1 MSNEIA
7 FPLKPLAS
15 RENWLELKPVPT
27 REQWLA
33 TGLRNISGRAYEDR
47 VARIGDIGFCTHSAE
62 LVDELVSYIG
72 DRRVLEVGAGTGHL
86 ARVLYER
93 GVSICA
99 VDSQDG
105 YCTQES
111 WWKKERLYFDVLKMD
126 ATQFPELPGDI
137 VLMVWPCYKT
147 DFAEKIARLIK
158 PGQILLYCGESEGGC
173 TGDYGFFRYLR
184 EAFDELPLPDALHA
198 AHIDFYGL
206 HEHWWAYTPNVRRIA
221 NG

>member
-1 MSNEIA
+1 MSKELVFSQNTI
-7 FPLKPLAS
+7 S
-15 RENWLELKPVPT
+15 TSNQWRELKPVPT
-27 REQWLA
+27 REQWLE
-33 TGLRNISGRAYEDR
+33 TGLRSISGRAFTDR
-47 VARIGDIGFCTHSAE
+47 ADRIGDIGFCTHSAE
-62 LVDELVSYIG
+62 LVDELVQYIG

-93 GVSICA
+93 GIAICA
-99 VDSQDG
+99 VDSQKG
-105 YCTQES
+105 ACTQDS
-111 WWKKERLYFDVLKMD
+111 WWTKNRLYFDVLKMD

-158 PGQILLYCGESEGGC
+158 PGQILLYCGEPQGGC
-173 TGDYGFFRYLR
+173 TGDYGFFKYLR